1 MWFIATDFE
10 KTNKTTAQ
18 EEEADEE
25 LVRETFATVMASK
38 KRPAGGKVFEPS
50 AKKRKKRQTEA
61 AGQDRENYIPYHAP
75 DHHAESG

>member
-1 MWFIATDFE
+1 M
-10 KTNKTTAQ
+10 
-18 EEEADEE
+18 
-25 LVRETFATVMASK
+25 RETFATVMASK